1 MFEKIVA
8 AIDNDPD
15 RSTRVLETAKVLA
28 LAIGSEVLVA
38 HVRDLERPSV
48 MVASAARGGAIPP
61 ALHFESEE
69 KARQLVDGGVE
80 TLRSAGIEAQGKVGT
95 GAGST
100 ARELLDIADEYG
112 ADLIVVGDRGS
123 HVTDLLLGSVAHRI
137 VHLAKCPVLLA
148 R

>member
-15 RSTRVLETAKVLA
+15 RSAKVMETAKAQA
-28 LAIGSEVLVA
+28 LANGSRVLVA

-48 MVASAARGGAIPP
+48 MVTPAAKAGAIPP

-69 KARQLVDGGVE
+69 KARQLVDDAVE
-80 TLRSAGIEAQGKVGT
+80 NLRSAGIEAEGKVGT
-95 GAGST
+95 GVGST
-100 ARELLDIADEYG
+100 ARELLDIAGEYG
-112 ADLIVVGDRGS
+112 ADLIIVGDRGS

-137 VHLAKCPVLLA
+137 VHLAKSPVLLA